1 MITGEGRTMTTTR
14 FAIRQ
19 AHGKNIDL
27 YQRLLK
33 TRLSYVERHYI
44 ASRLLDEQAAMQ
56 AADRRAKAG
65 DQDGNG

>member
-1 MITGEGRTMTTTR
+1 MMATQ

-19 AHGKNIDL
+19 AHGKNIDR

-33 TRLSYVERHYI
+33 TRLSDVERHYI
-44 ASRLLDEQAAMQ
+44 ASRLLEEQAAMR
-56 AADRRAKAG
+56 AVDRRAEAG